1 MAQIS
6 LEGDRNLDKEIRMG
20 YDIHTRK
27 FVIVNWQK
35 LCAPLMEEG
44 LDLFPVSRI
53 NGVVSFKFCWL
64 FTFSD
69 DLWARFLRM
78 SLLQNVF
85 KWGSIKKSSLWPAF
99 KKNFQLVLEN
109 SGWVLG
115 SGIGLARNL
124 KGVE

>member
-53 NGVVSFKFCWL
+53 NGVVSLKFCWL

-69 DLWARFLRM
+69 DLWARFLCV

-85 KWGSIKKSSLWPAF
+85 HMGIYKKIFSLAGLQEEFPTGFGELWMGF
-99 KKNFQLVLEN
+99 RVWY
-109 SGWVLG
+109 WV
-115 SGIGLARNL
+115 S
-124 KGVE
+124 

>member
-1 MAQIS
+1 MANFQYKIISKFLVDRGTKKNLIALMKLFTNMVKLRIS

-53 NGVVSFKFCWL
+53 N
-64 FTFSD
+64 
-69 DLWARFLRM
+69 
-78 SLLQNVF
+78 
-85 KWGSIKKSSLWPAF
+85 AF

>member
-44 LDLFPVSRI
+44 LDLFPVSLKEWYF
-53 NGVVSFKFCWL
+53 NFKF
-64 FTFSD
+64 
-69 DLWARFLRM
+69 FLCM
-78 SLLQNVF
+78 YF
-85 KWGSIKKSSLWPAF
+85 I
-99 KKNFQLVLEN
+99 
-109 SGWVLG
+109 
-115 SGIGLARNL
+115 
-124 KGVE
+124 